1 MSRGRGGRGGGA
13 GGGGSGGPSGG
24 ARGGRGRGRGG
35 GKAPWQGVGRT
46 LDEGTEPSARG
57 NGRGRGRGGPI
68 RGVGFRVAAQNAV
81 GYDYGTPLQSGQ
93 QSPAEQVST
102 ADEGDDDIV
111 LETHRKYIHVVKPHL
126 EQQEAPQRYSP
137 QNDAGPSVMLPPSV
151 SNLYA
156 RSPSNL
162 VAMERAQ
169 RAMEGQVAGLIPT
182 GPKSAHVH
190 RMYGTLDAVYNRNR
204 NRQQQPQQQ
213 YPLPVS
219 TPAGDKKKGGKFQR
233 PADNSAD
240 DPCMAGI
247 PRPSPRR
254 DMPSKFNFIGKSA
267 GGNLQLPVRF
277 EKASGEWRDGAWVRA
292 ADGRELATK
301 ESVQEAAQLAG
312 HSSDPFDRASG
323 AGLGFHSTNA
333 QRTAPAPLEDDLWA
347 MEREQHDEQN
357 DPIAALLKL
366 HPGSTEMQEEGV
378 EYDESF
384 GYYQGSMGVM
394 QVETGTRKQE
404 DDVLKDESAGDEERL
419 MDEADLGQMDENPSG
434 DEDVI
439 LVPQAHSTEGISQM
453 VESDSEEERQ
463 LDAIIKEN
471 SQGADGPPVVEQ
483 KTEEGFFVDLTGET
497 EEKQSEA
504 VQYDYASTAVI
515 GEQISAEAADDE
527 MMAEE
532 SSEEER
538 VSLRQKQ
545 PRKGGKKAR
554 NAAKKARRRAKKGI
568 NVDSEPLVA
577 REGDSDLEWGSDGPP
592 VQFRKKADQESFI
605 QGGPMQQLSL
615 NVLSAPQSKEEEGKM
630 LAIALANSVG
640 TSKKTLASVQSH
652 KEAIMADYM
661 ENAMGNNDDDDN
673 SEGDVVTEQRDEKK
687 VNQKTDLDALLQF
700 INGMDGQRKGKEMT
714 LEDIAIEKQMEEEEE
729 WMTESGDEEDEDDKK
744 FDAAVE
750 KEGRRALPDESIE
763 EDDSD
768 DSDSSEEERPKKD
781 RKETWSSS
789 DDSDE
794 DDDDDFDRH
803 FSWADADE
811 DFIKRLDKFAQANG
825 SILKGRDRK
834 ARNRLFKMIET
845 GTFDNLD
852 EEDMIIDNDDPV
864 FGLGALQPVKGG
876 KKTKKTWGADHVFA
890 EQLESQWQ
898 KDRAQKADN
907 KRKRAAERAAAAEN
921 PYHGTQIKK
930 GTKKMAK
937 KAARAERRANKL
949 KGGRSIE
956 DDDDFDD
963 DSGGGNSRHATNLFE
978 LDKQIQLFLRDTTK
992 TTLSLS
998 PMDKRARA
1006 QVHLLANCYNLT
1018 SKSIGTGTKR
1028 FPTLIKNQRSG
1039 LNVNFAKVNS
1049 VLNGS
1054 RGGFGS
1060 GYRNKDSNGVKVKDR
1075 ASGVGAHVPKN
1086 QEGAAV
1092 GFGADRIGQDNIGHR
1107 LLTMMGWSEG
1117 LGVGRTQGL
1126 AEPVGATIKVTKS
1139 GLGF

>member
-1 MSRGRGGRGGGA
+1 M
-13 GGGGSGGPSGG
+13 
-24 ARGGRGRGRGG
+24 
-35 GKAPWQGVGRT
+35 
-46 LDEGTEPSARG
+46 LDEGAAEPSARG
-57 NGRGRGRGGPI
+57 NGRGRGRG
-68 RGVGFRVAAQNAV
+68 RGGSVPGLGFRAAAQNAV
-81 GYDYGTPLQSGQ
+81 RYDYGTPLQSGQ
-93 QSPAEQVST
+93 QSPTEQVST
-102 ADEGDDDIV
+102 PDERDDDIV
-111 LETHRKYIHVVKPHL
+111 LEAHPKYVHTLKPHL
-126 EQQEAPQRYSP
+126 EQQELPQRYRP
-137 QNDAGPSVMLPPSV
+137 QDEAGPSIMLPPSV

-190 RMYGTLDAVYNRNR
+190 RMYGTLDAVHVRNR
-204 NRQQQPQQQ
+204 NRQHQQQQQQ

-219 TPAGDKKKGGKFQR
+219 TPNSDKKKGGKFQR
-233 PADNSAD
+233 PADNSVD

-247 PRPSPRR
+247 PRPTLRK
-254 DMPSKFNFIGKSA
+254 DVPSKYNFLGKSA
-267 GGNLQLPVRF
+267 GGNLQLPVKF
-277 EKASGEWRDGAWVRA
+277 EKASGEWRDGAWIRS
-292 ADGRELATK
+292 ADGKELATE
-301 ESVQEAAQLAG
+301 ESIQGAAQTIG
-312 HSSDPFDRASG
+312 NVTDPFDRANG
-323 AGLGFHSTNA
+323 AGLGFRPANA
-333 QRTAPAPLEDDLWA
+333 QKTAPAPLEDDLWA
-347 MEREQHDEQN
+347 MEREQHDEES

-366 HPGSTEMQEEGV
+366 HPGSMEMQEEGL
-378 EYDESF
+378 ENDEGF

-394 QVETGTRKQE
+394 QIAPASGRNQSGGIEADSVSRN
-404 DDVLKDESAGDEERL
+404 DLLV
-419 MDEADLGQMDENPSG
+419 DEADQAQIDENLSA

-439 LVPQAHSTEGISQM
+439 LVPQAHSTEGTSQI

-463 LDAIIKEN
+463 LDSIIKKN
-471 SQGADGPPVVEQ
+471 KQGEERTFVVEQ
-483 KTEEGFFVDLTGET
+483 KEAEVGFFVDLTGDLEGS
-497 EEKQSEA
+497 QSEA
-504 VQYDYASTAVI
+504 TRYKYASTALMS
-515 GEQISAEAADDE
+515 EQVSKVAVDD
-527 MMAEE
+527 MIVEE
-532 SSEEER
+532 SSAEEG
-538 VSLRQKQ
+538 VNMKQ
-545 PRKGGKKAR
+545 QQSRKGGKRAR
-554 NAAKKARRRAKKGI
+554 NAAKKSRRRARKGI
-568 NVDSEPLVA
+568 NADSEPLVA

-592 VQFRKKADQESFI
+592 VQFRKKADQEIFV

-615 NVLSAPQSKEEEGKM
+615 DVLSPPQSKEEEEEM
-630 LAIALANSVG
+630 LAIALVNSVG
-640 TSKKTLASVQSH
+640 TSKKTSITLQSH
-652 KEAIMADYM
+652 KDAVMADYM
-661 ENAMGNNDDDDN
+661 ENAMRNNDDNDT
-673 SEGDVVTEQRDEKK
+673 SEGEDVITEERDEKK
-687 VNQKTDLDALLQF
+687 VNQKTDLDTLLQF
-700 INGMDGQRKGKEMT
+700 ISGMDGQRKGREMT
-714 LEDIAIEKQMEEEEE
+714 LEDIAIEKQLDEEDE
-729 WMTESGDEEDEDDKK
+729 WMTESGEEEEEGENQT

-750 KEGRRALPDESIE
+750 RAERRALPVESSEE

-768 DSDSSEEERPKKD
+768 ESDLSEDQRQTKD

-789 DDSDE
+789 DDSDKN
-794 DDDDDFDRH
+794 DDEDDDFDRH

-811 DFIKRLDKFAQANG
+811 DFIRRIDKFAHANG

-834 ARNRLFKMIET
+834 ARNRLFKMIQT
-845 GTFDNLD
+845 GTFDNVD
-852 EEDMIIDNDDPV
+852 EEDMNIDLDDPV
-864 FGLGALQPVKGG
+864 LGLGALQPIKGG
-876 KKTKKTWGADHVFA
+876 KKAKKTWGADHVFA
-890 EQLESQWQ
+890 EHLESQWQ

-907 KRKRAAERAAAAEN
+907 KRKRAAERAAAAED

-937 KAARAERRANKL
+937 KAARAERRANKQR
-949 KGGRSIE
+949 GGHDLIDP
-956 DDDDFDD
+956 DDDNGDGGG
-963 DSGGGNSRHATNLFE
+963 GGGNSRHATNLFE

-1028 FPTLIKNQRSG
+1028 FPTLIKNGRSG
-1039 LNVNFAKVNS
+1039 FNVNFAKVNS

-1060 GYRNKDSNGVKVKDR
+1060 GSKVKNRNEVKVKDR

-1092 GFGADRIGQDNIGHR
+1092 GFGADRIGQDNIGHK

-1117 LGVGRTQGL
+1117 SGVGRTQGL